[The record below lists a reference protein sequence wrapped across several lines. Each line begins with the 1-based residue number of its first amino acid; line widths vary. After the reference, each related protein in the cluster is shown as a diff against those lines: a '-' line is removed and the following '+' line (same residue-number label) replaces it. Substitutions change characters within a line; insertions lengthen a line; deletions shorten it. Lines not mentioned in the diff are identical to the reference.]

1 MRALFVAAVLVF
13 GLAAPVSATEEPP
26 KQCVAT
32 WYGNPEATTPVYTAS
47 GEVLDPTALTAAHA
61 SLPFDTKLKVT
72 HKRTGLS
79 VEVRV
84 NDRFAAQGDR
94 CVNLTRGAF
103 EKISPLSMGVAPV
116 DITAVAVT
124 VVPEKP

>member
-1 MRALFVAAVLVF
+1 MRALFVAAVLVL
-13 GLAAPVSATEEPP
+13 GLAAPAVAFASEEPP

-47 GEVLDPTALTAAHA
+47 GEVLDPAAMTAAHA
-61 SLPFDTKLKVT
+61 SLPFDTLLKVT
-72 HKRTGLS
+72 NKRTGLS

-103 EKISPLSMGVAPV
+103 TKIAPLSMGVAPV
-116 DITAVAVT
+116 DVTVAVLR
-124 VVPEKP
+124 